1 MKTTFTLVYKIY
13 PQTQYENYDELTE
26 TVLTDTQI
34 LDIVPQLI
42 KDESGLDSVL
52 LYVSSDDE
60 FETEEFAF
68 SVDGELTP
76 EQEQNLINIAELT
89 FEMTQARYERISKE

>member
-1 MKTTFTLVYKIY
+1 MKTTFTLVYKID

-76 EQEQNLINIAELT
+76 KQESNLINIAELT
-89 FEMTQARYERISKE
+89 FEMTQAHYERISKE